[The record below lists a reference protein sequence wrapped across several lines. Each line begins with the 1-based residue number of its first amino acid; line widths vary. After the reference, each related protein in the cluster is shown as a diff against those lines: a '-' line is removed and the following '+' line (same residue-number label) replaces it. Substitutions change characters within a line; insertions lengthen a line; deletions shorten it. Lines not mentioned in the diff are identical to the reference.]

1 MSSSRRLA
9 GLPRPQFLGV
19 RDMIVTTDRLTS
31 PRRRSAFRGRALDE
45 DQLLE
50 VEADEGC
57 AVARLE
63 RLSTSSWRIVL
74 N

>member
-1 MSSSRRLA
+1 
-9 GLPRPQFLGV
+9 
-19 RDMIVTTDRLTS
+19 MIVTTDRLTS